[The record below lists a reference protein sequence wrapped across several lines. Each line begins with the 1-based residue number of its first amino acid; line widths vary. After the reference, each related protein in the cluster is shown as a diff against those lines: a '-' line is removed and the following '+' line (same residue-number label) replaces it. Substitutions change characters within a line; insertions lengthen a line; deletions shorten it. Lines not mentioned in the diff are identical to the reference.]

1 MKKRLLSIVC
11 IVALLLSMTA
21 FPISAAAADWITQS
35 PPSDV
40 DYSFAVLGDIQ
51 TLTWY
56 DRRDG
61 TDYVESMFDWILNNR
76 ESRKIEYVI
85 GLGDTIET
93 LSTWPESGYNTS
105 VANPGEWSL
114 SSAQFARLDGVI
126 PYLVIRGNHDDEA
139 GYHSYICTEDYKNQM
154 NGFFYDPSK
163 PAVYGNS
170 MSNSYQKITVGGEK
184 YLMLA
189 LDYDLN
195 DDIIS
200 WANAVIEAN
209 PDYKVIVSV
218 HVYLASNGD
227 FYQGRVGQP
236 GVNDQNDGDPWHD
249 FITFDGEALWNDLF
263 SKHENVFM
271 VLSGHVAI
279 TDPIVQTRTG
289 DAGNKVTEILVD
301 PQAYDEDDPS
311 GMVMMLNFI
320 EGGNEIKIEYLSSIK
335 NKHFKASNQKT
346 VKIVE
351 NIDFEEAFI
360 DLGYNN
366 AYVGAPVAVAPVL
379 DGVIRDGEYSYSR
392 VISTDEIYNYAGGE
406 IQSAVTEYFA
416 HDEDYV
422 YYGNVFKQASDN
434 RAFQFQFRPFNSF
447 NVFHGSA
454 DLTNYYYQ
462 RITWQAR
469 YQSNGSTTVTQTP
482 GWNNSVSLSAPI
494 INEDL
499 WVAASKD
506 AQNVKTYEVKISKA
520 YIAEV
525 SGVSVDEV
533 RVIPYMTYYHSSAA
547 IGHRY
552 TAADVSALSASAELM
567 PSAGELGY
575 LFMVLDDKPREIT
588 EWETLADE
596 LGLNVYVGETVSVA
610 PVLDGVVSSG
620 EYSASRKT
628 ALADLYLGDGG
639 GEVQGDSVVEYFAHD
654 ASFIYYAVVF
664 EQASDNRAC
673 WPQFKVDNT
682 FDIYNTSA
690 NGDSYYH
697 SRASLQARYLAS
709 GATINNGIAAQGSYA
724 APVYG
729 EDIWVTAAKSAD
741 NVKTYEFKL
750 AKAYFAEVNGVD
762 TADVSVIPYF
772 TYFHASCAIAHT
784 ITADDRAAL
793 GAAGADFI
801 PELGGAQYYFIV
813 LGDRPVEKS
822 YWETVTD
829 ELGLNVYIGD
839 ATTVS
844 PTLDGVIGAGEYSFT
859 RTVAHT
865 DLYNSSSEIQSGVTE
880 YFAHDAEYIY
890 YAASFVQ
897 ANNNR
902 AFQFQFKPFNSFD
915 IYNDASDLHTY
926 YHNRVVWQARYQ
938 DSGLSIHQAP
948 GWNNAIPESA
958 PVMDEDIW
966 CAATKSSANVKVY
979 EVKISKAYIAEL
991 CGCETGDVRVLPY
1004 MTFFHSSC
1012 AVADTVENGD
1022 AIKLDVAGAEFM
1034 PTVNTSQY
1042 YFIVLSDK

>member
-1 MKKRLLSIVC
+1 MKKRLLCIVC
-11 IVALLLSMTA
+11 IIALLLSMTA
-21 FPISAAAADWITQS
+21 FPVSAATGDWITKN
-35 PPSDV
+35 PPANV
-40 DYSFAVLGDIQ
+40 DHSFAVLGDIQ

-61 TDYVESMFDWILNNR
+61 SNYVETMFDWLLDNR
-76 ESRKIEYVI
+76 EFRKIEYVF

-105 VANPGEWSL
+105 VANPGEWAL
-114 SSAQFARLDGVI
+114 TAEQFARLDGVI

-139 GYHSYICTEDYKNQM
+139 GYHNYICTDDYKSQM
-154 NGFFYDPSK
+154 NGFFYDPTQ

-170 MSNSYQKITVGGEK
+170 MSNSYQKITVGTQK

-195 DDIIS
+195 EDIIA
-200 WANAVIEAN
+200 WANAVVAAN
-209 PDYKVIVSV
+209 PDYRVIVSV
-218 HVYLASNGD
+218 HVYLDSDGD

-249 FITFDGEALWNDLF
+249 FITFDGEALWENFF
-263 SKHENVFM
+263 SKHENIFAVM
-271 VLSGHVAI
+271 CGHVAI

-311 GMVMMLNFI
+311 GMVMMLNFMN
-320 EGGNEIKIEYLSSIK
+320 GGKELQIEYLSSIK
-335 NKHFKASNQKT
+335 EQHFKSSNQKT
-346 VKIVE
+346 VKIVA
-351 NIDFEEAFI
+351 NIDFEETFL

-366 AYVGAPVAVAPVL
+366 AYVGAPMAVSPTL
-379 DGVIRDGEYSYSR
+379 DGVISEGEYSYSR
-392 VISTDEIYNYAGGE
+392 TVSTDEIYNYSGGE

-416 HDEDYV
+416 HDDDYV
-422 YYGNVFKQASDN
+422 YYGNVFTQASDN

-447 NVFHGSA
+447 NVFHGSS
-454 DLTNYYYQ
+454 DLTKYYYQ

-469 YQSNGSTTVTQTP
+469 YQSSGATTITQAP
-482 GWNNSVSLSAPI
+482 GWNNSITQSAPV

-547 IGHRY
+547 IGHQY
-552 TAADVSALSASAELM
+552 TSEDVSALSAATELM
-567 PSAGELGY
+567 PTAGQLGY

-588 EWETLADE
+588 EWESLADE
-596 LGLNVYVGETVSVA
+596 LGLNVYVGDTVSIA
-610 PVLDGVVSSG
+610 PTLDGVVSAG
-620 EYSASRKT
+620 EYSAKRSI
-628 ALADLYLGDGG
+628 ALTDLYLGSGN
-639 GEVQGDSVVEYFAHD
+639 GEVQGESVTEYFAHD
-654 ASFIYYAVVF
+654 SKFVYYAVVF

-690 NGDSYYH
+690 DTNSYYH

-729 EDIWVTAAKSAD
+729 EDIWVTASKDTS
-741 NVKTYEFKL
+741 NVKTYEFKF

-762 TADVSVIPYF
+762 TSDISVIPYF

-784 ITADDRAAL
+784 VTADDRTAL
-793 GAAGADFI
+793 SAAGAEFI

-813 LGDRPVEKS
+813 LGDKPVEKT

-839 ATTVS
+839 AMTAS
-844 PTLDGVIGAGEYSFT
+844 PTLDGLIGVGEYSYT
-859 RTVAHT
+859 RTIAHA
-865 DLYNSSSEIQSGVTE
+865 DLYNSGSEVQSDVTE
-880 YFAHDAEYIY
+880 YFAHDADYIY
-890 YAASFVQ
+890 YAVSFVQ

-902 AFQFQFKPFNSFD
+902 AMQFQFKPFNSFD
-915 IYNDASDLHTY
+915 VYNDATDLHTY

-938 DSGLSIHQAP
+938 DTGLSIHQAP
-948 GWNNAIPESA
+948 TWNNAISESA
-958 PVMDEDIW
+958 PIMDEDMW
-966 CAATKSSANVKVY
+966 CAASKSAANVKVY
-979 EVKISKAYIAEL
+979 EVKISKAYIAQL
-991 CGCETGDVRVLPY
+991 SGCDVDEVRVLPY

-1012 AVADTVENGD
+1012 AVADTVQNSD
-1022 AIKLDVAGAEFM
+1022 AIKLDVAGADFI

-1042 YFIVLSDK
+1042 YFIVLGDK

>member
-11 IVALLLSMTA
+11 IIALLLSMTA
-21 FPISAAAADWITQS
+21 FPISAAESDWIIQTQ
-35 PPSDV
+35 PDNL

-61 TDYVESMFDWILNNR
+61 SDYVETMFDWLLSNR
-76 ESRKIEYVI
+76 QSRKIEYI
-85 GLGDTIET
+85 FGLGDTIDT

-105 VANPGEWSL
+105 VTNPAEWAL
-114 SSAQFARLDGVI
+114 TAEQFARLDGVI

-139 GYHSYICTEDYKNQM
+139 GYHSYICTDDYKNQM
-154 NGFFYDPSK
+154 NGFFYDPAK
-163 PAVYGNS
+163 PALHGNS
-170 MSNSYQKITVGGEK
+170 MSNSYQKITVGTQK

-195 DDIIS
+195 EDIIA
-200 WANAVIEAN
+200 WANAVVAAN
-209 PDYKVIVSV
+209 PDYRVIVSV
-218 HVYLASNGD
+218 HVYLDSDGD
-227 FYQGRVGQP
+227 FYHGRVGQP
-236 GVNDQNDGDPWHD
+236 GENDQNDGDPWHD
-249 FITFDGEALWNDLF
+249 FITFDGEALWNDFL
-263 SKHENVFM
+263 SKHENIFM

-289 DAGNKVTEILVD
+289 ESGNKVTEILVD
-301 PQAYDEDDPS
+301 PQGYDEDDPS

-320 EGGNEIKIEYLSSIK
+320 NGGKEIKVEYLSSIK

-346 VKIVE
+346 VKIVA
-351 NIDFEEAFI
+351 NIDFEQAFI

-366 AYVGAPVAVAPVL
+366 AYVGAPMAVSPTL
-379 DGVIRDGEYSYSR
+379 DGVISEGEYSYSR
-392 VISTDEIYNYAGGE
+392 TISTDEIYNYSGGE
-406 IQSAVTEYFA
+406 IQSAVVEYFA
-416 HDEDYV
+416 HDANYV
-422 YYGNVFKQASDN
+422 YYGNVFTQASDN

-447 NVFHGSA
+447 NVFHGA
-454 DLTNYYYQ
+454 GDLTNYYYQ

-469 YQSNGSTTVTQTP
+469 YQSNGTTTITQNP
-482 GWNNSVSLSAPI
+482 GWNNSVNLSAPVVG
-494 INEDL
+494 EDI
-499 WVAASKD
+499 WVAASKN
-506 AQNVKTYEVKISKA
+506 ANNLKTYEVKISKA
-520 YIAEV
+520 YIADI
-525 SGVSVDEV
+525 SGTSIDEV

-547 IGHRY
+547 IGHKY
-552 TAADVSALSASAELM
+552 TSADISALSGAAELI
-567 PSAGELGY
+567 PAANELGY

-596 LGLNVYVGETVSVA
+596 LGLNIYVGETVSA
-610 PVLDGVVSSG
+610 SPTLDGVITAG
-620 EYSASRKT
+620 EYSVSRTT

-639 GEVQGDSVVEYFAHD
+639 GEVQGENVTEYFAHD
-654 ASFIYYAVVF
+654 TKYVYYAVVF

-690 NGDSYYH
+690 DQNSYYH

-729 EDIWVTAAKSAD
+729 EDIWVTAAKNAS
-741 NVKTYEFKL
+741 NIKTYEFKL

-762 TADVSVIPYF
+762 TSDVSAIPYF

-784 ITADDRAAL
+784 VSADDRSAL
-793 GAAGADFI
+793 GAAGAEFI
-801 PELGGAQYYFIV
+801 PDLGGAQYYFIV
-813 LGDRPVEKS
+813 LGDKPAEKT
-822 YWETVTD
+822 YWEGVTED
-829 ELGLNVYIGD
+829 LGLNVYIGD
-839 ATTVS
+839 ALTVS

-859 RTVAHT
+859 RTVAHA

-890 YAASFVQ
+890 YAVSFVQ

-902 AFQFQFKPFNSFD
+902 ALQFQFKPFNSFD
-915 IYNDASDLHTY
+915 VYNDSTDLHSY
-926 YHNRVVWQARYQ
+926 YHNRVVWQARYL
-938 DSGLSIHQAP
+938 DTGLSIHQAP
-948 GWNNAIPESA
+948 TWNNAIPESA
-958 PVMDEDIW
+958 PEMDVDMW
-966 CAATKSSANVKVY
+966 CAATKSSGNVKVY
-979 EVKISKAYIAEL
+979 EIKISKAYIAEIS
-991 CGCETGDVRVLPY
+991 GCDIEDVRVLPY

-1012 AVADTVENGD
+1012 AVADTVTNSD
-1022 AIKLDVAGAEFM
+1022 AITLDVAGADFI
-1034 PTVNTSQY
+1034 PGVNTSQY
-1042 YFIVLSDK
+1042 YFIVLGDK